1 MRNFFNIE
9 KLAQNMLKMVDAGEN
24 TYTLQTAEERIAG
37 ESV

>member
-9 KLAQNMLKMVDAGEN
+9 KLAQNMLKMVDAEEN
-24 TYTLQTAEERIAG
+24 TYTQQTAGECIAG

>member
-24 TYTLQTAEERIAG
+24 TYTPQTAGERIAG

>member
-9 KLAQNMLKMVDAGEN
+9 NLAQNMLKMVDAEEN

>member
-9 KLAQNMLKMVDAGEN
+9 KLAQNMLKMVDAGES